1 MTVVVVRG
9 NCLASD
15 TLREKLRRQLNIRIC
30 KESVKIYFLLL
41 LTDLS
46 DMVTRAIKEGK
57 CLNKVIHQVTVI
69 ERLLLCNKCSGKKK
83 RFLN

>member
-46 DMVTRAIKEGK
+46 DMVTRAIKFFSF
-57 CLNKVIHQVTVI
+57 
-69 ERLLLCNKCSGKKK
+69 LCSVLK
-83 RFLN
+83 RANV